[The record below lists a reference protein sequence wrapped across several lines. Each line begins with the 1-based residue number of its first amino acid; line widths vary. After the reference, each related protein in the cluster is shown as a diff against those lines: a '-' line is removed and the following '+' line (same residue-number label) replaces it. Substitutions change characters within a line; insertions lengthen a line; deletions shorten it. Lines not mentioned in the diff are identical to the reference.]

1 VDLLE
6 NTRKMKAW
14 LVTWEWVSDHAKRD
28 DKIAAV
34 LNSRLSESRVKKLV
48 EFLYANDSYAV
59 SEKMAVAQRRR
70 DNPYP
75 AKVERG
81 VITCGHHPFLQARL
95 VDDLRVEYD
104 GHGMETAIAWKE
116 RSGTF
121 KRVSLTPKGKSRQ

>member
-1 VDLLE
+1 
-6 NTRKMKAW
+6 MKAW
-14 LVTWEWVSDHAKRD
+14 LVTWEWVGDHAKRD
-28 DKIAAV
+28 DKVAAV

-48 EFLYANDSYAV
+48 EFLYLNDSYAV

-81 VITCGHHPFLQARL
+81 IITCGHHPFLQARL

-104 GHGMETAIAWKE
+104 GHGMDTAVTWKE
-116 RSGTF
+116 RSGRVE
-121 KRVSLTPKGKSRQ
+121 RVSLTPKDRSRQ